1 MPLIASIPADDV
13 FTLTNLNLLH
23 SPFRF
28 QERMTRIGS
37 ETALI
42 NPDIFCAQ
50 EVFFENGNESLALDI
65 ISEATGLKTVSVQ
78 PHFERYGKFSGT
90 AIMSSW
96 PVIESGDGRAPT
108 DGEAGYN
115 SCYAVLESPSGRP
128 VIVFSVHGAWGGHR
142 ENVREQKFLAINAHA
157 TELEIK
163 YSDRNPLTLI
173 AGDFNTRPDSSSMR
187 FMRGLQSLHG
197 QGTYWTDAWEALG
210 EGPGYT
216 SEPSANKLAVK
227 TALEGGIFLPQ
238 ILPGRRIDY
247 IMVKGW
253 TYGKIGSPIEVSID
267 YKEKDDEG
275 YTVSDHYGLTTKIW
289 NPKTPPV

>member
-1 MPLIASIPADDV
+1 MPLIEAIPADDV

-28 QERMTRIGS
+28 KARMKRIGK
-37 ETALI
+37 ETAAI
-42 NPDIFCAQ
+42 APDIFCAQ
-50 EVFFENGNESLALDI
+50 EVFFEKGHNSKALDFI
-65 ISEATGLKTVSVQ
+65 TEQTGLSAVSVQ
-78 PHFERYGKFSGT
+78 PHFERHGAMSGT
-90 AIMSSW
+90 AILSAW
-96 PVIESGDGRAPT
+96 PVIEAGDGRTPE
-108 DGEAGYN
+108 DGEVGYN

-128 VIVFSVHGAWGGHR
+128 VIVFSIHGAWGGHR

-157 TELEIK
+157 TELEEK
-163 YSDRNPLTLI
+163 YSDRDPITVI

-210 EGPGYT
+210 EGPGFT
-216 SEPSANKLAVK
+216 SVPTNKLAIK

-253 TYGKIGSPIEVSID
+253 KYGRIGSPINISID
-267 YKEKDDEG
+267 YQDTDDEG
-275 YTVSDHYGLTTKIW
+275 FTVSDHFGLTTRIW
-289 NPKTPPV
+289 NPINT